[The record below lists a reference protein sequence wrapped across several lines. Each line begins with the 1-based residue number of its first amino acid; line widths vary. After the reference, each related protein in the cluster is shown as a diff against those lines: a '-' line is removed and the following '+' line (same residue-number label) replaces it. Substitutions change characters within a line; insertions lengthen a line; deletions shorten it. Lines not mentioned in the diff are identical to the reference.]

1 MKKIPLLMVWLM
13 AVFVSLSL
21 VVSAFGKPVA
31 WDASLA
37 MEIRTVLKKHR
48 DNQVVLVDVRPK
60 EEFDRVRIPDSIH
73 VSLHFLKTKTFL
85 KGKDL
90 VLVGDG
96 REWLPLESACRDLKA
111 NGFRVSILAEGVSGW
126 LAAGGK
132 VSGDAATLLGEKIV
146 TPSVFMQEKDLEGR
160 LMVYM
165 GREAT
170 ADLPILLP
178 GCVVIDVEGQ
188 PEKAAAWMK
197 KEMAARTCIL
207 PPLVLNATGKRY
219 AQADAGFRSHGVGNV
234 LFVEGG
240 LAGYRTFLQGLKM
253 AAIPREE
260 RLKTVGGC
268 DTCGKEETFPSPSVV
283 APEG

>member
-1 MKKIPLLMVWLM
+1 MKKNFLSMVLLV
-13 AVFVSLSL
+13 AGSISL
-21 VVSAFGKPVA
+21 VLTASAFGKPIA
-31 WDASLA
+31 WDATYA
-37 MEIRTVLKKHR
+37 VEVETVLKRHR
-48 DNQVVLVDVRPK
+48 DKQVVLVDVRPK

-73 VSLHFLKTKTFL
+73 VQLHFLKTKTFL

-96 REWLPLESACRDLKA
+96 RAWLPLESACRDLNS
-111 NGFRVSILAEGVSGW
+111 NGFRVSILSGGLPGW

-132 VSGDAATLLGEKIV
+132 VSGDAASLLGEKKV
-146 TPSVFMQEKDLEGR
+146 APSVFMQEKDLEGR

-178 GCVVIDVEGQ
+178 GCVVLDVEGQ

-219 AQADAGFRSHGVGNV
+219 AQADAGFRKNGVGNV

-240 LAGYRTFLQGLKM
+240 LAGLSY
-253 AAIPREE
+253 
-260 RLKTVGGC
+260 
-268 DTCGKEETFPSPSVV
+268 FPSG
-283 APEG
+283 AEEGRTPPGRAAENRGRV